1 MTDQEARTQTAR
13 AQDAHDQEIS
23 AEACGRCSMSTVVGA
38 VNGGRGPEER
48 AERDPF
54 AGERIE
60 VEESS
65 IRRVSPGGALSDLKA
80 RLDAIGRRLTYER

>member
-1 MTDQEARTQTAR
+1 MTDDSDREAAV
-13 AQDAHDQEIS
+13 DPEIT

-38 VNGGRGPEER
+38 VTDDRSSEER

-60 VEESS
+60 VDESS
-65 IRRVSPGGALSDLKA
+65 LRRVSPAGYLGDLKD
-80 RLDAIGRRLTYER
+80 RINEIGRRIAYGK

>member
-1 MTDQEARTQTAR
+1 MSDEQ
-13 AQDAHDQEIS
+13 IK

-38 VNGGRGPEER
+38 VSGDQDPVER

-65 IRRVSPGGALSDLKA
+65 IRRVSPAGFLSDLKD
-80 RLDAIGRRLTYER
+80 RVDALGRRFSYGR

>member
-1 MTDQEARTQTAR
+1 MSD
-13 AQDAHDQEIS
+13 DEIQ

-38 VNGGRGPEER
+38 VSGDQDPEER

-60 VEESS
+60 VDESS
-65 IRRVSPGGALSDLKA
+65 LRRISPAGFLGDLKERA
-80 RLDAIGRRLTYER
+80 DDLGRRLSYGK